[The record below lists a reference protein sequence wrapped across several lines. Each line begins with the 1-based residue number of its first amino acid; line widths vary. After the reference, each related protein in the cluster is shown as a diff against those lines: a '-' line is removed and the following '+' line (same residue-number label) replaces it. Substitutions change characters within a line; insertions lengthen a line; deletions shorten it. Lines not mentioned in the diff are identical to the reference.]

1 MSEAKVNPTELTID
15 QVQEILRSERYICDR
30 SLATVVYLSLVM
42 GKPLLLEG
50 EAGVGKTEIAK
61 VLSKV
66 LGAKLI
72 RLQCY
77 EGLDANTALYEW
89 NYPKQMLRIKLEEV
103 EHGDREAV
111 ETEIFTQNYLI
122 KRPLLEAIQSD
133 GTAPPVL
140 LIDEIDR
147 ADMEFE
153 AFLLEVLSDF
163 QITIPE
169 IGTISAKH
177 RPYVFLTSNRTRE
190 IHDALKRR
198 CLYHWIEYPS
208 FEKEYE
214 IITTKFPE
222 VEAVMAQQI
231 CAFMQRVRQMN
242 FYKRPGVAETLD
254 WASALI
260 ALNRKGLDDKT
271 VVETMGCVFKY
282 REDLHHLKE
291 QVEGKQLNLEALLRV
306 SPELVS

>member
-1 MSEAKVNPTELTID
+1 MNPRKLTIEKI
-15 QVQEILRSERYICDR
+15 QEALRSRQYICDK
-30 SLATVVYLSLVM
+30 SLATVVYLCINLE
-42 GKPLLLEG
+42 KPVLLEG
-50 EAGVGKTEIAK
+50 EAGVGKTETAK
-61 VLSKV
+61 VLAEV
-66 LGAKLI
+66 MQTGLI

-77 EGLDANTALYEW
+77 EGLDASTALYEW

-103 EHGDREAV
+103 GGGDRKTV
-111 ETEIFTQNYLI
+111 ETEIFTEEYLV
-122 KRPLLEAIQSD
+122 KRPLLEAIQCDDS
-133 GTAPPVL
+133 TPPVL

-169 IGTISAKH
+169 IGTIRAKQ

-198 CLYHWIEYPS
+198 CLYHWIEYPT

-214 IITTKFPE
+214 IVMTKYL
-222 VEAVMAQQI
+222 QI
-231 CAFMQRVRQMN
+231 RTLLAKQVCAFMQQVRQMN
-242 FYKRPGVAETLD
+242 FFKRPGVAETLD

-260 ALNRKGLDDKT
+260 ALHREELDEKSMED
-271 VVETMGCVFKY
+271 TMGCVFKY
-282 REDLHHLKE
+282 REDLHHLESEVADK
-291 QVEGKQLNLEALLRV
+291 KLNLERIFKDPME
-306 SPELVS
+306 SQT

>member
-1 MSEAKVNPTELTID
+1 VNPKKLTIEKI
-15 QVQEILRSERYICDR
+15 QEALRKQQYICDR
-30 SLATVVYLSLVM
+30 SLATVVYLSITI
-42 GKPLLLEG
+42 GKPVLLEG

-61 VLSKV
+61 VLAQV
-66 LGAKLI
+66 METKLI

-103 EHGDREAV
+103 SGRNREAV
-111 ETEIFTQNYLI
+111 ETEIFTEEYLV

-133 GTAPPVL
+133 GSTPPVL

-169 IGTISAKH
+169 IGTIRAKL

-198 CLYHWIEYPS
+198 CLYHWIDYPV

-214 IITTKFPE
+214 IVMTKFPQ
-222 VEAVMAQQI
+222 VQDHLAKQI

-254 WASALI
+254 WASALVT
-260 ALNRKGLDDKT
+260 LNRYELDEKT
-271 VVETMGCVFKY
+271 VEETMGCIFKY

-291 QVEGKQLNLEALLRV
+291 ELAGKRLELDQMVKESSGLPA
-306 SPELVS
+306 

>member
-1 MSEAKVNPTELTID
+1 MNLKELTIER
-15 QVQEILRSERYICDR
+15 VQEVLRDERYICDR
-30 SLATVVYLSLVM
+30 SLATIVYLSLLM
-42 GKPLLLEG
+42 GKPVLLEG
-50 EAGVGKTEIAK
+50 EAGVGKTEVAK
-61 VLSKV
+61 VLAKV

-103 EHGDREAV
+103 EHGDKEAV
-111 ETEIFTQNYLI
+111 ETEIFSQEYLI

-133 GTAPPVL
+133 GANPPVL

-169 IGTISAKH
+169 IGTVAAKH

-222 VEAVMAQQI
+222 VEATMARQI
-231 CAFMQRVRQMN
+231 CAFMQRVREMN

-282 REDLHHLKE
+282 REDLHHLRE
-291 QVEGKQLNLEALLRV
+291 QIEGRQLNLEALLRV
-306 SPELVS
+306 SPELAS